1 MRARLPRELGALTV
15 ELAMALPL
23 LAAFTVALSGVILLA
38 RDVVMAQGAARE
50 GARAAAMSGDR
61 SDAAAAAR
69 AALPASRHAQVN
81 VSRPQR
87 DRILVEVRLPVPLPY
102 VRRLAVS
109 AEAVAAVERNP
120 RRPRTS
126 TGASP

>member
-1 MRARLPRELGALTV
+1 
-15 ELAMALPL
+15 
-23 LAAFTVALSGVILLA
+23 
-38 RDVVMAQGAARE
+38 VVMAQGAARE